1 MPASAP
7 KALASDVYS
16 IFASDA
22 KQLLTSTRSHRSTEN
37 SVCWL
42 LDGDDSRIRQVHAQ
56 HNLAVLRRMAFNP
69 LPSENSAQIGI
80 AAKRKRA
87 RSKTGYRLKLLSQ
100 QDAIAP
106 RLDAVA
112 KPLDSTPTRAGYG
125 RPLSICSSFG
135 ILWSLEAHPPCRREL
150 AAESER
156 RPICRFTSISART
169 ATTGLT
175 DTGLQQPP
183 HRTSSR
189 TVRTAPALPHGEPSR
204 RSPCS
209 GNSAGLPRRNRARPV
224 PRQPRPP
231 RTPPRN
237 RYRHFRPTN
246 SESASRANERARPL
260 RCRRLLLG

>member
-1 MPASAP
+1 MSASAP
-7 KALASDVYS
+7 KT
-16 IFASDA
+16 FASDLNSISSPDA
-22 KQLLTSTRSHRSTEN
+22 KLLLTSTRSHRSTEN
-37 SVCWL
+37 SVSWL
-42 LDGDDSRIRQVHAQ
+42 LDGADSRIRQVHAQ
-56 HNLAVLRRMAFNP
+56 HNLAVLRRMSFNP

-80 AAKRKRA
+80 AAERKRA
-87 RSKTGYRLKLLSQ
+87 RCKTGHLLNTLSQ

-106 RLDAVA
+106 RLDAAA
-112 KPLDSTPTRAGYG
+112 KPQDSTPVRAGYG
-125 RPLSICSSFG
+125 PPLSICSSFG
-135 ILWSLEAHPPCRREL
+135 ILWSLEAHPPCLREL

-156 RPICRFTSISART
+156 RSICRFTSISART

-209 GNSAGLPRRNRARPV
+209 GNSAGLPRRNKARPV

-237 RYRHFRPTN
+237 RSRHFRPTN
-246 SESASRANERARPL
+246 SESASRADERARPL
-260 RCRRLLLG
+260 WCRRLLLG